1 MRILNMAKDSH
12 NAISVC
18 ASVSVSQKLR
28 YQTVLNIQFQYY
40 FFKIFHPVDVIEA
53 RCPYYGTQL

>member
-1 MRILNMAKDSH
+1 MHVLNMDKDSN

-28 YQTVLNIQFQYY
+28 YQTVLNTVSVFLLKSFI
-40 FFKIFHPVDVIEA
+40 
-53 RCPYYGTQL
+53 LLMS